1 MLKIIATIIFVLGAG
16 SAALGYLQLRSEG
29 EKRPILAAITLVSL
43 GLAVLINVFTIVP
56 AGRSGVM
63 VNMGRVSENVLQ
75 SGLHI
80 KLPMAQ
86 KIVTV
91 DNRVQRTDVE
101 GGGASKDL
109 QNVSAN
115 ISVNYH
121 VLPANSATLYRSV
134 GKNLETVITRP
145 AVQESTKTVMAQFTA
160 EELITKRQEV
170 GALMLSGMAE
180 KMSGYGIAVDGVN
193 ILDMD
198 FSEQFNA
205 AIEAKQTAQQNAL
218 KAEQD
223 LARIQV
229 EAQQKVVEAQA
240 DADANHIRAASI
252 TKDIL
257 QSEFLKKWDG
267 KLPVVLGDSGQIL
280 DISSILEQ

>member
-1 MLKIIATIIFVLGAG
+1 MLKIIATILLVSGACV
-16 SAALGYLQLRSEG
+16 SSFFYLESRSKQ
-29 EKRPILAAITLVSL
+29 EKLPALAAVGLVSL
-43 GLAVLINVFTIVP
+43 GLAVLINVFSIVP

-63 VNMGRVSENVLQ
+63 VNMGRVSESALE

-80 KLPMAQ
+80 KIPVAQ
-86 KIVTV
+86 KIVTI

-115 ISVNYH
+115 TSVNYH
-121 VLPANSATLYRSV
+121 VLPANSATLYRNV
-134 GKNLETVITRP
+134 GKEWETVIIRP
-145 AVQESTKTVMAQFTA
+145 AVQESMKAVMARFTA

-170 GALMLSGMAE
+170 GALMLSGMTE
-180 KMSGYGIAVDGVN
+180 KLSSYGIAVDSVN
-193 ILDMD
+193 ILNMD

-229 EAQQKVVEAQA
+229 EARQKVVEAQA

-257 QSEFLKKWDG
+257 QSEFLDKWDG
-267 KLPVVLGDSGQIL
+267 KLPVVMGDSGQIL
-280 DISSILEQ
+280 DISSILD